1 MRSRLP
7 LLLASLLLAPL
18 AACSDELE
26 NIQTKAENTSRML
39 ENRAEQIA
47 AEAENGVDAAI
58 APLENE
64 AAALLNQAGDA
75 ADPGANGALESN
87 AARSQ

>member
-1 MRSRLP
+1 MRPRSS

-18 AACSDELE
+18 AACSEEME

-47 AEAENGVDAAI
+47 AEAENGVDAAV

-64 AAALLNQAGDA
+64 AAALLNQAGSGAEPADKAA
-75 ADPGANGALESN
+75 ADGN
-87 AARSQ
+87 AAR